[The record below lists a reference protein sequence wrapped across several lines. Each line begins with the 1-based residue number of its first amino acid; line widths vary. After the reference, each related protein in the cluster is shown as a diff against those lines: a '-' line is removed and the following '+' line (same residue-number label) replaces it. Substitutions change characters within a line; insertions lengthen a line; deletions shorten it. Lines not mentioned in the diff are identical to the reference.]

1 MSGDTTATSPDPEYG
16 AEGDTDQLQQADT
29 LLDRGLSDVLDEGY
43 SPPDYPR
50 KNHWGET
57 AWEESHGEPLDQR
70 LAEEEP
76 ENWDR
81 DPLTRPD
88 TSRSGRLV
96 ADADADPGEDGSR
109 ENDLYGDDAG
119 IDGAGASAEEA
130 AVHWVEEP

>member
-1 MSGDTTATSPDPEYG
+1 MSGDTPATSPDPEHG

-29 LLDRGLSDVLDEGY
+29 LVDRGTPDVLDEGY

-57 AWEESHGEPLDQR
+57 PWEESHGEPLDQR

-76 ENWDR
+76 ESWDG

-88 TSRSGRLV
+88 TSRAGRLV
-96 ADADADPGEDGSR
+96 EDDDADPGEDGR
-109 ENDLYGDDAG
+109 RQNDLYGDDAG